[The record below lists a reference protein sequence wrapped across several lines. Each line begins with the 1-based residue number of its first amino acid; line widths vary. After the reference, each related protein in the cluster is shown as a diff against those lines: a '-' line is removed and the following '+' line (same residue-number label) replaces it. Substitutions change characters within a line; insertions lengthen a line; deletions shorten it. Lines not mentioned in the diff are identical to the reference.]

1 MQQTV
6 WQLMQVDE
14 YLSRQIQTDTTI
26 KPSLVKAQYYQRV
39 FNLNKIDRV
48 QFYTTMAYLDKHPV
62 DMKELMDSVEALSK
76 REKLTLI
83 AH

>member
-1 MQQTV
+1 
-6 WQLMQVDE
+6 
-14 YLSRQIQTDTTI
+14 
-26 KPSLVKAQYYQRV
+26 
-39 FNLNKIDRV
+39 
-48 QFYTTMAYLDKHPV
+48 MAFLDKHPV

>member
-1 MQQTV
+1 
-6 WQLMQVDE
+6 
-14 YLSRQIQTDTTI
+14 
-26 KPSLVKAQYYQRV
+26 
-39 FNLNKIDRV
+39 
-48 QFYTTMAYLDKHPV
+48 MAYLDKHPV